1 MTSLTFNN
9 HQIWGHL
16 MLTSRVLQFL
26 PHKMSISPT
35 GFLSTWSSSLFPT
48 CTPAFHTLFTFLP
61 ILEDQP
67 RHHLV
72 QKPFQN
78 WTTKLLKPMCL
89 EYPPTYEISLQIFTA
104 TPRWSRLYLVLSPRR
119 AVTSEVLSLPE
130 QFITEAATL
139 SDTICLHQPPTLT
152 NYDNFL
158 LPLDWSPKLLGMTH
172 KALHNL
178 VQPATYLNTSN
189 KRPFTPASLNH
200 LPLYHAPPFSPSVL
214 WLLRSSLPR
223 ILSWPSLSSSFLFL
237 KMQLKYHLFCD
248 IFSNFIHSHTHSTT
262 VNWSCYALDRE
273 YNNK

>member
-1 MTSLTFNN
+1 
-9 HQIWGHL
+9 

-61 ILEDQP
+61 ILKDQP
-67 RHHLV
+67 RRHLI

-104 TPRWSRLYLVLSPRR
+104 TPRWSSLYLVLSPRR

-139 SDTICLHQPPTLT
+139 SDTICPLIWQTMTISYCLWIKVQNSLVWHTRHFIIWYNQLLISTPPTTGLSPQPHSIT
-152 NYDNFL
+152 YHSNML
-158 LPLDWSPKLLGMTH
+158 LPFLPRCFGCCGLLFLEFFPG
-172 KALHNL
+172 LH
-178 VQPATYLNTSN
+178 
-189 KRPFTPASLNH
+189 SLAH
-200 LPLYHAPPFSPSVL
+200 FYSLR
-214 WLLRSSLPR
+214 RSSN
-223 ILSWPSLSSSFLFL
+223 ITSFVTYSPTLFT
-237 KMQLKYHLFCD
+237 
-248 IFSNFIHSHTHSTT
+248 HTHSTT